1 MANEDELSNDA
12 RALIAAWFPYGPK
25 ASVKIGGEG
34 CKSILSER
42 GAAAIEELVAKG
54 FVVAEQF
61 NRFGRMLYT
70 GTEKCL
76 GVRVSFEEIE
86 AIGGFSP
93 TMPNPDADER
103 AKVLPLASIQLS
115 SGGDNAKH

>member
-1 MANEDELSNDA
+1 MESVVDLSTDA
-12 RALIAAWFPYGPK
+12 QALVKAWFPYGPK

-42 GAAAIEELVAKG
+42 GAAAIEELIAKG
-54 FVVAEQF
+54 YVTAEPF

-70 GTEKCL
+70 GTDKCSE
-76 GVRVSFEEIE
+76 VRMTLEDMELH
-86 AIGGFSP
+86 GGFSP

-103 AKVLPLASIQLS
+103 ATVLPLASIQLS
-115 SGGDNAKH
+115 SGGDNADH